1 MDAEKEAYL
10 KSIYHD
16 VSHPASYSG
25 LDRLYREVKKEGRFH
40 FTRKELKAWLKTQE
54 TYGIHKPARRRFK
67 RPRVMVS
74 GIGKQA
80 DVDLMDMTQLAKYND
95 DVRFVLLHIDDFSR
109 YVRTVPLHSK
119 TGKEVAQ
126 ALKSIFRDGGK
137 TDTLRADKGRE
148 WLNKTVQKL
157 LKEEGIHFFHTQ
169 NEPKASLAERA
180 IRTIKSIYFK
190 HMTQHQTFR
199 YVDIIQEVTH
209 AYNHR
214 YHRSIKMAPVDVTEG
229 NQRQVWHNIYGGEKR
244 FKMKPFA
251 YNIGDWVRISYLKR
265 TFDREYDEKWT
276 REFFKVVKR
285 EYMQGKQLYTL
296 EEYAGDPV
304 EGRFYREELQPVTVT
319 GDEVYKIEKVIK
331 TIKKR
336 GQPTQY
342 LVRWLGWGPKYDSY
356 IDEAELMNIR
366 GGEPTQ

>member
-1 MDAEKEAYL
+1 MDTEKEAYL
-10 KSIYHD
+10 KSIYYD

-25 LDRLYREVKKEGRFH
+25 LDRLYREVKKEGRFQL
-40 FTRKELKAWLKTQE
+40 TRKELKAWLKTQE

-80 DVDLMDMTQLAKYND
+80 DVDLMDMTQLAEYND
-95 DVRFVLLHIDDFSR
+95 GVRFVLLHINDFSR

-119 TGKEVAQ
+119 TGKEVAK

-137 TDTLRADKGRE
+137 TDTLRADKGKE
-148 WLNKTVQKL
+148 WLNQTVQKL
-157 LKEEGIHFFHTQ
+157 LKEERIHFFHTQ

-214 YHRSIKMAPVDVTEG
+214 YHRSIRMAPADVTED
-229 NQRQVWHNIYGGEKR
+229 NQRQVWHNIYGGDKG
-244 FKMKPFA
+244 FNMKPFT

-296 EEYAGDPV
+296 EDYAGDPV

-331 TIKKR
+331 TVRKK

-356 IDEAELMNIR
+356 INEAELQNIR
-366 GGEPTQ
+366 GGVSTQ